1 VPAAES
7 EIARARLLDAAP
19 DGFEEIDHGDELELV
34 AYTGARGETRIRAA
48 FGAVTA
54 TDVAAGWEDR
64 WREFHRP
71 VEVAGLWVGPP
82 WIAAPGA
89 IPAVVIEPGQAFG
102 TGAHATT
109 RACIEAL
116 AGSARAS
123 VLDAGCGSGVLAI
136 AAAKLGH
143 APVHAA
149 DADPAAVAAAR
160 ENAER
165 NEVEVH
171 VMQADVLND
180 ALPAAD
186 LLVANIELRAVE
198 TLLARWTGGRAIV
211 SGYLAREAPAVAG
224 WTRTERYEL
233 DGWAADS
240 LARTV

>member
-7 EIARARLLDAAP
+7 EIARARLLDAEAA
-19 DGFEEIDHGDELELV
+19 GFEEIDRGDELELV
-34 AYTGARGETRIRAA
+34 AYTDARGETRLRAA
-48 FGAVTA
+48 FGTVVS
-54 TDVAAGWEDR
+54 TDVPAGWEGR

-71 VEVAGLWVGPP
+71 VKVAGIWVGPP
-82 WIAAPGA
+82 WIPAPTTL
-89 IPAVVIEPGQAFG
+89 PAVVIEPGQAFG

-116 AGSARAS
+116 ARSGRGS

-149 DADPAAVAAAR
+149 DLDPAAVSATR

-165 NEVEVH
+165 NEVAVD
-171 VMQADVLND
+171 VIQADVLND

-186 LLVANIELRAVE
+186 LLVANIELGAVE
-198 TLLARWTGGRAIV
+198 SLLARWTGGRAIV
-211 SGYLAREAPAVAG
+211 SGYLAHEVPSVAG
-224 WTRTERYEL
+224 WMRTERHEL

>member
-7 EIARARLLDAAP
+7 EIARARLLDASP
-19 DGFEEIDHGDELELV
+19 GGFEEIDHGDELELV
-34 AYTGARGETRIRAA
+34 AYTNPRGEARIRAA
-48 FGAVTA
+48 FGAVVSS
-54 TDVAAGWEDR
+54 DVAAGWEDS

-71 VEVAGLWVGPP
+71 VAVAGIWVGPP
-82 WIAAPGA
+82 WIPAPTT
-89 IPAVVIEPGQAFG
+89 IPSVVIEPGQAFG

-109 RACIEAL
+109 RACIELL
-116 AGSARAS
+116 ARSERAS

-149 DADPAAVAAAR
+149 DVDPAAVAAAR

-165 NEVEVH
+165 NEVDVG
-171 VMQADVLND
+171 VIQVDVLKD

-198 TLLARWTGGRAIV
+198 ALLVRWKGGRAIV
-211 SGYLAREAPAVAG
+211 SGYLAREAPTGDG
-224 WTRTERYEL
+224 WARTDRREL
-233 DGWAADS
+233 DDWAADS
-240 LARTV
+240 LVRTI